1 MGLSES
7 KSLFLKIR
15 ASCQVIVKHHAFAHY
30 PERGFSKIEL
40 IHLIRKGNG
49 RFEDNKSPEAIKN
62 SFLFFPKDEQ
72 GNECKLVIL
81 IEVVEIEDE
90 NPTDG
95 TKSIIVCSAYRS
107 IEK

>member
-1 MGLSES
+1 MKLSEF
-7 KSLFLKIR
+7 KSLFLITR
-15 ASCQVIVKHHAFAHY
+15 TGCEVIVKHHAFAHY
-30 PERGFSKIEL
+30 PERGFSKVEL
-40 IHLIRKGNG
+40 ILLIRKGTG
-49 RFEDNKSPEAIKN
+49 RFEDNKSPEAIDN

-72 GNECKLVIL
+72 GRECKLVVL

-90 NPTDG
+90 NPTEG